1 MEQLIL
7 KFEGIDFNPSELEIN
22 RYMLPKFSTE
32 EELVGHTF
40 EDVLIIKIAEE
51 IVARL
56 VLLMGNTWVA
66 VNYQDLTQNII
77 NSRGESSL
85 DEIRARND
93 EKRRAYK
100 RDCRRLK
107 NLFKDVQE
115 PEYEDESN
123 YLHASLLV
131 YDTYPFSLLELG
143 LQYLIKKQ
151 LMETELI
158 GGQYYCKLTS
168 ACVIRLKNF
177 VKVKG

>member
-7 KFEGIDFNPSELEIN
+7 QLEGVDFYPSDLKIN

-32 EELVGHTF
+32 KELVGLTF

-66 VNYQDLTQNII
+66 VNYEDLTQNII

-158 GGQYYCKLTS
+158 GGQYYYKLTS